1 MGIDY
6 DIPDNANLTSSSKRC
21 IPQGIPVSAP
31 SPQIDTR
38 LAQLR
43 SKLKELKL
51 DAIIISS
58 PENRRYLSGFTG
70 TAGFLL
76 ISCEQQT
83 LATDFR
89 YVEQAEQQAPNFAI
103 ERITSK
109 LDWMPK
115 LALKMGVSNIGFEA
129 DDLTVAQ
136 YNRIRSIF
144 SEIVDRGTASKLIST
159 TGLVSGLRAIKD
171 AVEQAFIQK
180 AIDIADNVMDEI
192 SVDLKPGVTEETVA
206 LRIETAMR
214 QQGAESPSFPTIVG
228 SGPNA
233 SRPHHRAGKREIR
246 EGETIIIDM
255 GAKYQGYCSDLTR
268 TFYLGKHSD
277 KFKRVYD
284 IVLGAQLTAI
294 ETISTGMTGSEADK
308 LARLVINEAG
318 YGDKFGHSLGHGV
331 GLEVHESPGVG
342 MNAVMKLED
351 GMIFTVEPGI
361 YISGWGGVR
370 IEDIVMLQAGRARVL
385 SRSRKVVD
393 L

>member
-1 MGIDY
+1 
-6 DIPDNANLTSSSKRC
+6 
-21 IPQGIPVSAP
+21 
-31 SPQIDTR
+31 
-38 LAQLR
+38 
-43 SKLKELKL
+43 

-214 QQGAESPSFPTIVG
+214 QQGA
-228 SGPNA
+228 
-233 SRPHHRAGKREIR
+233 
-246 EGETIIIDM
+246 
-255 GAKYQGYCSDLTR
+255 
-268 TFYLGKHSD
+268 
-277 KFKRVYD
+277 
-284 IVLGAQLTAI
+284 
-294 ETISTGMTGSEADK
+294 
-308 LARLVINEAG
+308 
-318 YGDKFGHSLGHGV
+318 
-331 GLEVHESPGVG
+331 
-342 MNAVMKLED
+342 
-351 GMIFTVEPGI
+351 
-361 YISGWGGVR
+361 
-370 IEDIVMLQAGRARVL
+370 
-385 SRSRKVVD
+385 
-393 L
+393 

>member
-6 DIPDNANLTSSSKRC
+6 DIPDNANLTSSNKRC
-21 IPQGIPVSAP
+21 IPQEIPVSAP

-136 YNRIRSIF
+136 YEGNKRRS
-144 SEIVDRGTASKLIST
+144 
-159 TGLVSGLRAIKD
+159 
-171 AVEQAFIQK
+171 
-180 AIDIADNVMDEI
+180 
-192 SVDLKPGVTEETVA
+192 
-206 LRIETAMR
+206 
-214 QQGAESPSFPTIVG
+214 
-228 SGPNA
+228 
-233 SRPHHRAGKREIR
+233 RAGFHTK
-246 EGETIIIDM
+246 
-255 GAKYQGYCSDLTR
+255 GYR
-268 TFYLGKHSD
+268 H
-277 KFKRVYD
+277 R
-284 IVLGAQLTAI
+284 
-294 ETISTGMTGSEADK
+294 
-308 LARLVINEAG
+308 
-318 YGDKFGHSLGHGV
+318 
-331 GLEVHESPGVG
+331 
-342 MNAVMKLED
+342 
-351 GMIFTVEPGI
+351 
-361 YISGWGGVR
+361 
-370 IEDIVMLQAGRARVL
+370 
-385 SRSRKVVD
+385 
-393 L
+393 